1 MDQATPHQGRRRPRG
16 LTVLSPRMAAFGE
29 TGMASQEG
37 TGSAGTADTSVH
49 NIQEPPRCPHR
60 DSTEPIQEELDHQE
74 FLATQAGTDLWT
86 LEPQQL
92 QRLVKAFHDWEKVNF
107 TQMVTGHNNG
117 LLDYLEHKDSIAHLQ
132 DFLDV
137 VLPNLHQHYI
147 CRSTDCSFVIK
158 ASHWINSATPDKQG
172 KYLCPRCRTEYRPW
186 AAAAVNNPNKKFCP
200 AAQCLVTKVTS
211 ATPPDSDGWAQQLT
225 NHTTSTDTFYLY
237 LMKFP
242 TTNDQKLLNDCKL
255 AVDQVATALS
265 QSPDPQA
272 ALLEY
277 INTVLTHAQM
287 LPYFQQH
294 VVSQDILNQV
304 QQANAMRTKQPQWKW
319 EHLPKS
325 TDPNTRVTIYH
336 YQGCRYEWD
345 SEHTKVLEHADV
357 HQLIALTFCKVYLT
371 RFLQLSFKAQRT

>member
-1 MDQATPHQGRRRPRG
+1 
-16 LTVLSPRMAAFGE
+16 MAN
-29 TGMASQEG
+29 QEG
-37 TGSAGTADTSVH
+37 TGSAGPANTSVH

-60 DSTEPIQEELDHQE
+60 DPTEPIQEKGQNGPIGPPRIPCHPGRHRPLDP
-74 FLATQAGTDLWT
+74 GTST
-86 LEPQQL
+86 TSAIGERPS
-92 QRLVKAFHDWEKVNF
+92 HDWEKVNF

-172 KYLCPRCRTEYRPW
+172 KYLRARCRTEYRPW
-186 AAAAVNNPNKKFCP
+186 AAAAVNNPNKRFCP

-304 QQANAMRTKQPQWKW
+304 QQANAMRTKNNHSGNGNIFPS
-319 EHLPKS
+319 PRIP
-325 TDPNTRVTIYH
+325 TP
-336 YQGCRYEWD
+336 G
-345 SEHTKVLEHADV
+345 
-357 HQLIALTFCKVYLT
+357 
-371 RFLQLSFKAQRT
+371 

>member
-1 MDQATPHQGRRRPRG
+1 
-16 LTVLSPRMAAFGE
+16 
-29 TGMASQEG
+29 MASQEG
-37 TGSAGTADTSVH
+37 TGSAGLADTSVH

-60 DSTEPIQEELDHQE
+60 DSTEPIQEEGQDGPIGSPRIPCHPGRHRPLDP
-74 FLATQAGTDLWT
+74 GTSTTSAIGEGLPRLGEGQFHTDGYR
-86 LEPQQL
+86 PQQRPL
-92 QRLVKAFHDWEKVNF
+92 
-107 TQMVTGHNNG
+107 G
-117 LLDYLEHKDSIAHLQ
+117 LPRAQGQHCHVQ

-158 ASHWINSATPDKQG
+158 ASHWINSTTPDKQG

-325 TDPNTRVTIYH
+325 TDPNTRVTVYH

>member
-1 MDQATPHQGRRRPRG
+1 
-16 LTVLSPRMAAFGE
+16 MAN
-29 TGMASQEG
+29 QES
-37 TGSAGTADTSVH
+37 TGSAGPANTSVH
-49 NIQEPPRCPHR
+49 NVQEPLIETQPNLSKRKAKMAL
-60 DSTEPIQEELDHQE
+60 LDHQE

-186 AAAAVNNPNKKFCP
+186 AATAVNNPNKRFCP

-304 QQANAMRTKQPQWKW
+304 QQANATRTKQPQWKW

-345 SEHTKVLEHADV
+345 PEHTKVLEHADV

>member
-1 MDQATPHQGRRRPRG
+1 MSTSSFATIAAPKLARCFHPGRYVPPDQQAIERQKALNQNPPG
-16 LTVLSPRMAAFGE
+16 LTMAECETPSIIRRSRLYPTDLVPCHSTRCSHTTRTMPSSSTAGTPRLRNGLNYPSPRQAKTTRPPSTLPTNGSFWSNWYGKPGRHRLSRACKHIGPQH
-29 TGMASQEG
+29 TRASEMPSSRPNR
-37 TGSAGTADTSVH
+37 TY
-49 NIQEPPRCPHR
+49 PRERPKWPYW
-60 DSTEPIQEELDHQE
+60 TTKN

-186 AAAAVNNPNKKFCP
+186 AAAAVNNPNKRFCP

-225 NHTTSTDTFYLY
+225 NHTTSTRY
-237 LMKFP
+237 
-242 TTNDQKLLNDCKL
+242 
-255 AVDQVATALS
+255 
-265 QSPDPQA
+265 
-272 ALLEY
+272 
-277 INTVLTHAQM
+277 VL
-287 LPYFQQH
+287 F
-294 VVSQDILNQV
+294 VSDEVPNNQRPEV
-304 QQANAMRTKQPQWKW
+304 
-319 EHLPKS
+319 
-325 TDPNTRVTIYH
+325 
-336 YQGCRYEWD
+336 
-345 SEHTKVLEHADV
+345 
-357 HQLIALTFCKVYLT
+357 
-371 RFLQLSFKAQRT
+371 AQRLQTSSRPGGNSSQPIT

>member
-1 MDQATPHQGRRRPRG
+1 
-16 LTVLSPRMAAFGE
+16 
-29 TGMASQEG
+29 
-37 TGSAGTADTSVH
+37 
-49 NIQEPPRCPHR
+49 
-60 DSTEPIQEELDHQE
+60 
-74 FLATQAGTDLWT
+74 
-86 LEPQQL
+86 
-92 QRLVKAFHDWEKVNF
+92 
-107 TQMVTGHNNG
+107 MVTGHNNG

-345 SEHTKVLEHADV
+345 SERTKVLEHADV
-357 HQLIALTFCKVYLT
+357 HQLIALTFCKVYLA